1 MPPVRAISW
10 VWSAGQLRIGGCRL
24 HQLVIISGSVSV
36 LVISPTIVL
45 VFWFC
50 VFLVLLVCGFA
61 AVAGHI
67 LHKYDGVAAWWW
79 RVLQWTRD
87 TTAMS

>member
-1 MPPVRAISW
+1 V
-10 VWSAGQLRIGGCRL
+10 SA
-24 HQLVIISGSVSV
+24 

-45 VFWFC
+45 VFFGF
-50 VFLVLLVCGFA
+50 VGFA